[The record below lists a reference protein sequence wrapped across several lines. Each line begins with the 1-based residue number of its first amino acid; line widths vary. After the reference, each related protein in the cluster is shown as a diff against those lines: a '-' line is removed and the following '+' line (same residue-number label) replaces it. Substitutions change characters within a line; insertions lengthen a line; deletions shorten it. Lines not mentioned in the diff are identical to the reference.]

1 MTVIE
6 KWTGRHAHALR
17 TALRLTNEAFAERL
31 GVSPR
36 TVTKWSERPE
46 MEPSQHLQGALDTS
60 LNEAP
65 PDARVR
71 FAANLGLDQRRIPLD
86 RTVLV
91 QLNTALGDLA
101 RALARLE
108 TEDPEGSPMH

>member
-6 KWTGRHAHALR
+6 EWTGRHAHALR
-17 TALRLTNEAFAERL
+17 TALRLTNEAFADQL

-36 TVTKWSERPE
+36 TVTKWRERPE
-46 MEPSQHLQGALDTS
+46 MVPSPHLQNALDTS
-60 LNEAP
+60 LSEAS

-71 FAANLGLDQRRIPLD
+71 FAANLGLDQRRVPVD
-86 RTVLV
+86 HTVLT

-101 RALARLE
+101 RALARLQSD
-108 TEDPEGSPMH
+108 DPERSPTH

>member
-6 KWTGRHAHALR
+6 QWTGRHAHALR
-17 TALRLTNEAFAERL
+17 SALRLTNEAFADQL

-36 TVTKWSERPE
+36 TVTKWRERPE
-46 MEPSQHLQGALDTS
+46 MVPSQHLQGALDTS
-60 LNEAP
+60 LNQAS

-71 FAANLGLDQRRIPLD
+71 FAATLGLDHRRIPHDHSALI
-86 RTVLV
+86 
-91 QLNTALGDLA
+91 QLNEALGDLA

-108 TEDPEGSPMH
+108 SEDPERSPTH

>member
-1 MTVIE
+1 MTVID

-60 LNEAP
+60 LSEAS

-86 RTVLV
+86 HAVV
-91 QLNTALGDLA
+91 AQLNTALGDLA
-101 RALARLE
+101 RALARLQ
-108 TEDPEGSPMH
+108 TDDPERSPAH

>member
-46 MEPSQHLQGALDTS
+46 MVPSEHLQGLLDTS
-60 LNEAP
+60 LNEAS

-71 FAANLGLDQRRIPLD
+71 FAATLGLDQRRIPLD
-86 RTVLV
+86 DSVVV
-91 QLNTALGDLA
+91 QLHTALGDLA

-108 TEDPEGSPMH
+108 TEGPERSAAH